1 MRFLSFFL
9 TSLVLTMTL
18 LNSLLHIRKN
28 HFQFSRII
36 IFHET
41 PKMGTNKTTQRS
53 EQTSTTLMTSLHI
66 LRI

>member
-1 MRFLSFFL
+1 M
-9 TSLVLTMTL
+9 
-18 LNSLLHIRKN
+18 RKN
-28 HFQFSRII
+28 HFQFNRII
-36 IFHET
+36 IFRET